1 MVNQIRK
8 ALAGFL
14 LLPGRPAVPPPEVP
28 YLPESVITRACSLRG
43 FSDKDKALQF
53 IVLAGHEESDIMR
66 RLRGVIVEHEAPAS
80 KLRYE
85 DGINLVVFRGVFGSG
100 GFGIE
105 VKSVKWNGDVLEV
118 ECDFENPGDGIRTT
132 AGFTQPAA
140 VVPLKRLPEGKYQ
153 ARLLARDLRRSSA
166 GVKEEKGLRQLASLS
181 FKVGA

>member
-8 ALAGFL
+8 ALAGFFL
-14 LLPGRPAVPPPEVP
+14 VPGGSSAPLPEVP

-43 FSDKDKALQF
+43 FSDKDKSLKLM
-53 IVLAGHEESDIMR
+53 VLAGHEESDVLR
-66 RLRGVIVEHEAPAS
+66 RLRSVIVENEAPAA

-100 GFGIE
+100 GFGLE
-105 VKSVKWNGDVLEV
+105 VKSVKWNGAALEV

-140 VVPLKRLPEGKYQ
+140 IIPLKRLPEGKYQ
-153 ARLLARDLRRSSA
+153 VRLKARDLRRSNL
-166 GVKEEKGLRQLASLS
+166 GVHEEKSLRELANAS
-181 FKVGA
+181 FKVFA